1 MGGFY
6 LAYENDYTDILLP
19 SILHPCKSSLR
30 GRGFSPTQ
38 RGKSVKNRST
48 NRKDKS
54 NSVAKG
60 GPKDPCTMGYTKETV
75 RNGVGARMDIICL
88 MLAGPSI
95 HASRYSPPCSDWGSS
110 TVTRVTKPLSLRY
123 CGRDIKLLAARLPS
137 NIEYSS
143 IRMNINGRC

>member
-38 RGKSVKNRST
+38 RGRSVKNRST

-95 HASRYSPPCSDWGSS
+95 RP
-110 TVTRVTKPLSLRY
+110 RVPLSSPLFRLGFLDGDSNDQASVVALLRPGY
-123 CGRDIKLLAARLPS
+123 
-137 NIEYSS
+137 
-143 IRMNINGRC
+143 

>member
-95 HASRYSPPCSDWGSS
+95 RSRVP
-110 TVTRVTKPLSLRY
+110 
-123 CGRDIKLLAARLPS
+123 LPS
-137 NIEYSS
+137 PLFRLGFLDGDSS
-143 IRMNINGRC
+143 DQASVVALLRPGY

>member
-38 RGKSVKNRST
+38 RGRSVKNRST

-60 GPKDPCTMGYTKETV
+60 GPKEPVHEHDGIHE
-75 RNGVGARMDIICL
+75 RNGKKRSWRANGHNLFNARR
-88 MLAGPSI
+88 SI
-95 HASRYSPPCSDWGSS
+95 HPS
-110 TVTRVTKPLSLRY
+110 TRPIILPLVPTGVL
-123 CGRDIKLLAARLPS
+123 GR
-137 NIEYSS
+137 
-143 IRMNINGRC
+143 

>member
-60 GPKDPCTMGYTKETV
+60 GPKEPVHEHDGIHE
-75 RNGVGARMDIICL
+75 RNGKKRLHEVGARIDIICL

-95 HASRYSPPCSDWGSS
+95 RPRVPLLSPLFQLGFLDDDSQ
-110 TVTRVTKPLSLRY
+110 
-123 CGRDIKLLAARLPS
+123 
-137 NIEYSS
+137 
-143 IRMNINGRC
+143 

>member
-19 SILHPCKSSLR
+19 SIFHPCKSSLR
-30 GRGFSPTQ
+30 ERGFSPTQ
-38 RGKSVKNRST
+38 RGRSVKNRST

-75 RNGVGARMDIICL
+75 RNEVGANGHNLFNARR
-88 MLAGPSI
+88 SI
-95 HASRYSPPCSDWGSS
+95 HPS
-110 TVTRVTKPLSLRY
+110 TRPVTLPLVPTGIL
-123 CGRDIKLLAARLPS
+123 GR
-137 NIEYSS
+137 
-143 IRMNINGRC
+143 

>member
-38 RGKSVKNRST
+38 RGRSVKNRST

-60 GPKDPCTMGYTKETV
+60 GPKDPCTMGYIKETV

-95 HASRYSPPCSDWGSS
+95 RP
-110 TVTRVTKPLSLRY
+110 RVP
-123 CGRDIKLLAARLPS
+123 LPS
-137 NIEYSS
+137 PLFRLGFLDGDSQRPS
-143 IRMNINGRC
+143 LCRCVIAAGILNYWPLGCPLISNTPRFG

>member
-60 GPKDPCTMGYTKETV
+60 GPKEPVHEYDGIHE
-75 RNGVGARMDIICL
+75 RNGKKR
-88 MLAGPSI
+88 SW
-95 HASRYSPPCSDWGSS
+95 REW
-110 TVTRVTKPLSLRY
+110 T
-123 CGRDIKLLAARLPS
+123 
-137 NIEYSS
+137 
-143 IRMNINGRC
+143 

>member
-95 HASRYSPPCSDWGSS
+95 RP
-110 TVTRVTKPLSLRY
+110 RVPLSSPLFRLGFLDGDSSDQASVVALLRPGY
-123 CGRDIKLLAARLPS
+123 
-137 NIEYSS
+137 
-143 IRMNINGRC
+143 